1 MRQNPSD
8 PSAEYYATLV
18 THERARQERCK
29 SEPVRP
35 PVPPLVPY
43 ELDERSLGEMPSAT
57 RLRKAKAARL
67 SVVSNSMH
75 LILSETAVLGREDLA
90 EAREMHPR
98 AIFGFRGLLCPQQG
112 QSSPASGVLR
122 SGGRFEAP
130 CGLLGSPWAGLGS
143 TRARRGGSV
152 KDGRQE
158 GALRLLVRPNAHQR
172 HRLHDP

>member
-1 MRQNPSD
+1 MAVRQNASD
-8 PSAEYYATLV
+8 PSAEYYLTAL
-18 THERARQERCK
+18 THERARQERIK
-29 SEPVRP
+29 SEPVCP

-98 AIFGFRGLLCPQQG
+98 AIFGFRGLLCTATGP
-112 QSSPASGVLR
+112 
-122 SGGRFEAP
+122 E
-130 CGLLGSPWAGLGS
+130 
-143 TRARRGGSV
+143 
-152 KDGRQE
+152 
-158 GALRLLVRPNAHQR
+158 
-172 HRLHDP
+172 

>member
-1 MRQNPSD
+1 VQF
-8 PSAEYYATLV
+8 
-18 THERARQERCK
+18 
-29 SEPVRP
+29 
-35 PVPPLVPY
+35 
-43 ELDERSLGEMPSAT
+43 LGSGDFCA
-57 RLRKAKAARL
+57 
-67 SVVSNSMH
+67 
-75 LILSETAVLGREDLA
+75 
-90 EAREMHPR
+90 
-98 AIFGFRGLLCPQQG
+98 PQQG
-112 QSSPASGVLR
+112 QSSLASGVLR